1 MARIPFLLNARKL
14 KQWQMVDWFPPRRI
28 SRHGSPPPTADRTVV
43 HFILPQLQQQS
54 DIRHQN
60 CLLEEHRGLSKD
72 TNRTQELATTKAC
85 ANITSHKLDTA
96 LSNCI
101 NTCLG
106 MHDEHMK
113 RQHTC
118 VLVCVWDRAYW
129 IRPKTDGAVFWE
141 KFHGSVTLF
150 IAHPEEVNPFISCDE
165 VTAG

>member
-14 KQWQMVDWFPPRRI
+14 KQWQMVDWSPPRHI
-28 SRHGSPPPTADRTVV
+28 SRHGSPPPTVDRTVV
-43 HFILPQLQQQS
+43 HFIVPQLQQQI

-85 ANITSHKLDTA
+85 VNITRHKLDTA
-96 LSNCI
+96 IYNCI

-106 MHDEHMK
+106 MQDEHMK

-118 VLVCVWDRAYW
+118 VLVCETEHTELGQRQMVQCSENNFMEAR
-129 IRPKTDGAVFWE
+129 RSLLLTRK
-141 KFHGSVTLF
+141 K
-150 IAHPEEVNPFISCDE
+150 
-165 VTAG
+165 